1 MLKNALRSWILSLQ
15 DIGMAKT
22 FIATHDPW
30 PEGASMPRTDF
41 CIIGLRS
48 KYHPAM
54 HQPQPFQTPN
64 RLELHACVKVM
75 NVANGQLI
83 A

>member
-1 MLKNALRSWILSLQ
+1 MLKNVLRSWILSLQ

-41 CIIGLRS
+41 CIIGLHS
-48 KYHPAM
+48 KYRPAT

-64 RLELHACVKVM
+64 RLELHAMC
-75 NVANGQLI
+75 
-83 A
+83 